1 MNAFGTHPGSLIK
14 ERRKALKMTQSQLAE
29 RTGIHRSSIIRI
41 EKGDPINQED
51 WFDKI
56 GEALKFSSE
65 KLKNNYESYFQKS
78 SLEFNPLSY
87 SLDDLFNFMR
97 EESKNNWISEFINRN
112 DGDYEIFSVNQPML
126 SKYRNGRVLIERFQV
141 AIHLLTS
148 ALIHPEVS
156 HDIKEIRHSSFNI
169 SSSIDSWKKLKNDSN
184 LTFKDMKENYS
195 QILEDT
201 RKNYSFFL
209 KELLNK
215 ASNHYWLASNL
226 SHPYEIGK
234 QPAKLIEEYAVERLY
249 DFTEDVYRM
258 YIATDFIM
266 NVLNKVSIY
275 ELTDERK
282 ISEYLK
288 TMHPE
293 QLFD

>member
-1 MNAFGTHPGSLIK
+1 MNTFGTHPGSLIR
-14 ERRKALKMTQSQLAE
+14 ERRKALNMTQSELAE
-29 RTGIHRSSIIRI
+29 KTGIHRSSIIRV

-51 WFDKI
+51 WFEKI
-56 GEALKFSSE
+56 GRTLKYSPE

-78 SLEFNPLSY
+78 SLEFTPLSY
-87 SLDDLFNFMR
+87 SFDDSLNFMN

-112 DGDYEIFSVNQPML
+112 DGDYEIFSERQSML

-148 ALIHPEVS
+148 ALVHSDVQYK
-156 HDIKEIRHSSFNI
+156 IKKIRYSSFDV
-169 SSSIDSWKKLKNDSN
+169 SSSINSWKKQKNDPN
-184 LTFKDMKENYS
+184 ITFKSMIENYNL
-195 QILEDT
+195 ILEDT
-201 RKNYSFFL
+201 EKNYSLFL
-209 KELLNK
+209 KELLKK

-249 DFTEDVYRM
+249 NFTEDVYRM
-258 YIATDFIM
+258 YVATDFIM

-275 ELTDERK
+275 ELIEETK
-282 ISEYLK
+282 ISDYLK
-288 TMHPE
+288 IRHPE
-293 QLFD
+293 QLFE

>member
-1 MNAFGTHPGSLIK
+1 MNTFGTHPGSLIK
-14 ERRKALKMTQSQLAE
+14 ERRKALNMTQSQLAE
-29 RTGIHRSSIIRI
+29 ETGIHRSSIIRI
-41 EKGDPINQED
+41 EKGDPINQEE

-56 GEALKFSSE
+56 GRTLKYSPE

-78 SLEFNPLSY
+78 SLEFTPLSY
-87 SLDDLFNFMR
+87 SFDDSLNFMN

-112 DGDYEIFSVNQPML
+112 DGDYEIFSERQSML

-148 ALIHPEVS
+148 ALVHPDVQYK
-156 HDIKEIRHSSFNI
+156 IKKIRCSSFDV
-169 SSSIDSWKKLKNDSN
+169 SSSINSWKKQKNDSN
-184 LTFKDMKENYS
+184 ITFKHMTENYNL
-195 QILEDT
+195 ILEDT
-201 RKNYSFFL
+201 EKNYSFFL
-209 KELLNK
+209 KELLKK

-234 QPAKLIEEYAVERLY
+234 QPAKLIEEYAVERLHS
-249 DFTEDVYRM
+249 FTEDVYRM
-258 YIATDFIM
+258 YVATDFIM

-275 ELTDERK
+275 ELIEEKK
-282 ISEYLK
+282 ISDYLK

-293 QLFD
+293 QLFE

>member
-1 MNAFGTHPGSLIK
+1 MNTFGTHPGSLIR
-14 ERRKALKMTQSQLAE
+14 ERRKALNMTQSVLAE
-29 RTGIHRSSIIRI
+29 KTGIHRSSIIRV

-51 WFDKI
+51 WFEKI
-56 GEALKFSSE
+56 GRTLKYSPE

-78 SLEFNPLSY
+78 SLEFTPLSY
-87 SLDDLFNFMR
+87 SFDDSLNFMN

-112 DGDYEIFSVNQPML
+112 DGDYEIFSERQSML

-148 ALIHPEVS
+148 ALVHSDVQYK
-156 HDIKEIRHSSFNI
+156 IKKIRYSSFDV
-169 SSSIDSWKKLKNDSN
+169 SSSINSWKKQKNDPN
-184 LTFKDMKENYS
+184 ITFKSMIENYNL
-195 QILEDT
+195 ILEDT
-201 RKNYSFFL
+201 EKNYSLFL
-209 KELLNK
+209 KELLKK

-249 DFTEDVYRM
+249 NFTEDVYRM
-258 YIATDFIM
+258 YVATDFIM

-275 ELTDERK
+275 ELIEEKK
-282 ISEYLK
+282 ISDYLK

-293 QLFD
+293 QLFE

>member
-1 MNAFGTHPGSLIK
+1 MSAFGTHPGSLIK
-14 ERRKALKMTQSQLAE
+14 ERRKALGMTQSQLSE
-29 RTGIHRSSIIRI
+29 KTGIHRSSIIRI
-41 EKGDPINQED
+41 EKGDPIKQEE
-51 WFDKI
+51 WFNKI
-56 GEALKFSSE
+56 GQALKYSSE

-78 SLEFNPLSY
+78 SLEFSPLSY
-87 SLDDLFNFMR
+87 SLDDLFNFMK

-112 DGDYEIFSVNQPML
+112 DGDYEIFSENQSML

-156 HDIKEIRHSSFNI
+156 HDIKQIRYSSFNI

-184 LTFKDMKENYS
+184 LTFKDMMKTYS
-195 QILEDT
+195 QILDET
-201 RKNYSFFL
+201 GKNYTSFL
-209 KELLNK
+209 NELLNK
-215 ASNHYWLASNL
+215 TSNHYWLASNL

-234 QPAKLIEEYAVERLY
+234 HPAKLIEEYAVERLY

-282 ISEYLK
+282 ISKYLK